1 MSTEN
6 ESKVT
11 ANVDSDVYNTV
22 AQQFHY
28 GQRTLFFQKLFKA
41 LKDLADQDKWHEVTD
56 FMYNDAN
63 LTLPG
68 KEE

>member
-41 LKDLADQDKWHEVTD
+41 LKDLSDKNEWHQVTD
-56 FMYNDAN
+56 FMYNDAD

-68 KEE
+68 KGE

>member
-28 GQRTLFFQKLFKA
+28 GQRTLFFQKLFEG
-41 LKDLADQDKWHEVTD
+41 LKYLADKGKWHEVTD
-56 FMYNDAN
+56 FMYNDAE
-63 LTLPG
+63 LKLPG
-68 KEE
+68 KKE

>member
-28 GQRTLFFQKLFKA
+28 GQRTLFFQKLFGA
-41 LKDLADQDKWHEVTD
+41 LKDLVDQGKWHAVTD
-56 FMYNDAN
+56 FMYNDVD

-68 KEE
+68 KKE

>member
-11 ANVDSDVYNTV
+11 ANVDSDVYSTV

-28 GQRTLFFQKLFKA
+28 GQRTLFFQKLFEA
-41 LKDLADQDKWHEVTD
+41 LKDLVDNNEWHQVTD
-56 FMYNDAN
+56 FMYNDAD

-68 KEE
+68 KGK